1 MSTPSITPA
10 QIVAAAGAIVG
21 LLVADGLV
29 TNHTGKLITGL
40 AAILVPFAILLAD
53 AIIRH
58 GRSRALVA
66 QPTATTG
73 KPSTPPPG
81 TVG

>member
-58 GRSRALVA
+58 GRSRALAA
-66 QPTATTG
+66 QAAAAAVQPAAG
-73 KPSTPPPG
+73 QQG
-81 TVG
+81 TVR